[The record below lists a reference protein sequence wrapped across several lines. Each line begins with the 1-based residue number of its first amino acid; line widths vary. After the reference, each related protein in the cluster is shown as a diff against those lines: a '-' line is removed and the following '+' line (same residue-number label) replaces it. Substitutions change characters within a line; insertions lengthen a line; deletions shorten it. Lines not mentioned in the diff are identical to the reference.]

1 MAIVSMSCYSKA
13 LCRPTEIRLALP
25 VDVRPG
31 APRCEAS
38 YARPPKLMVLLHGY
52 TGSCNDYLYS
62 SPMHDL
68 AQRFNLV
75 IACPSGENSF
85 YLNQP
90 GTGRAYG
97 DYVGDE
103 LVCMLRYAYRVDD
116 APGSA
121 LIAGFS
127 MGGFGALH
135 VGLSHP
141 EHFGQIV
148 ALSSALITYQ
158 VANMRPGEAT
168 NALADYDYYASTFG
182 DPAQV
187 LGSRNHPETL
197 VREQLAAGVKLPELF
212 MACGTEDFLLEPN
225 RRFSDFLL
233 SQGIPVSYHE
243 SPGVHDGVF
252 CNRYL
257 DIGVRWA
264 LRNETGER
272 T

>member
-1 MAIVSMSCYSKA
+1 M
-13 LCRPTEIRLALP
+13 
-25 VDVRPG
+25 
-31 APRCEAS
+31 
-38 YARPPKLMVLLHGY
+38 
-52 TGSCNDYLYS
+52 
-62 SPMHDL
+62 
-68 AQRFNLV
+68 
-75 IACPSGENSF
+75 
-85 YLNQP
+85 
-90 GTGRAYG
+90 
-97 DYVGDE
+97 
-103 LVCMLRYAYRVDD
+103 CMLRDAYRVDD

-187 LGSRNHPETL
+187 LSSRNHPETL

-225 RRFSDFLL
+225 RRFRDFLL
-233 SQGIPVSYHE
+233 SQGIPSAIM
-243 SPGVHDGVF
+243 
-252 CNRYL
+252 NRPVCTMACSAI
-257 DIGVRWA
+257 DIWI
-264 LRNETGER
+264 
-272 T
+272 

>member
-90 GTGRAYG
+90 
-97 DYVGDE
+97 V
-103 LVCMLRYAYRVDD
+103 
-116 APGSA
+116 
-121 LIAGFS
+121 
-127 MGGFGALH
+127 
-135 VGLSHP
+135 
-141 EHFGQIV
+141 
-148 ALSSALITYQ
+148 
-158 VANMRPGEAT
+158 
-168 NALADYDYYASTFG
+168 
-182 DPAQV
+182 
-187 LGSRNHPETL
+187 
-197 VREQLAAGVKLPELF
+197 LAALMGTTWE
-212 MACGTEDFLLEPN
+212 MNWCACCVMHIEWTM
-225 RRFSDFLL
+225 RRAA
-233 SQGIPVSYHE
+233 
-243 SPGVHDGVF
+243 
-252 CNRYL
+252 R
-257 DIGVRWA
+257 
-264 LRNETGER
+264 
-272 T
+272 

>member
-68 AQRFNLV
+68 AQCFNLV

-103 LVCMLRYAYRVDD
+103 LVCMLRDAYRVDD

-187 LGSRNHPETL
+187 LSSRNHPETL
-197 VREQLAAGVKLPELF
+197 VRAQLAAGVKLPELF

-225 RRFSDFLL
+225 RRFRDFLL